1 MVASALFGSNF
12 TVLRIN
18 VIFARGCGLVSCHFG
33 FDADGRPVSSNHKE
47 DARKNW
53 WAGILLGIFGEE
65 FITSDVGGDLGA
77 RLVAFS
83 YLCGIGKGR
92 VGRAKRK
99 RVAEEKRLAE
109 EKKLTIAIAEA
120 SQSITPERQK
130 EFLDIIST
138 YAEKYTNTKNEMKKS
153 LQRKKRVKAFKE
165 FFSSGLGFEYW
176 GGTITSI
183 DTDKDGDADV
193 SIDIGGITLNN
204 VTKKIK

>member
-1 MVASALFGSNF
+1 MCRRTIGS
-12 TVLRIN
+12 LRVRIGG
-18 VIFARGCGLVSCHFG
+18 RG
-33 FDADGRPVSSNHKE
+33 
-47 DARKNW
+47 
-53 WAGILLGIFGEE
+53 LLGIFGEE

-138 YAEKYTNTKNEMKKS
+138 YAEKYTNTKNEMKKTYLALVLLITIIPS
-153 LQRKKRVKAFKE
+153 IMCVTH
-165 FFSSGLGFEYW
+165 
-176 GGTITSI
+176 GGTPTGFGFMGWRCGYCS
-183 DTDKDGDADV
+183 
-193 SIDIGGITLNN
+193 
-204 VTKKIK
+204 

>member
-1 MVASALFGSNF
+1 M
-12 TVLRIN
+12 
-18 VIFARGCGLVSCHFG
+18 
-33 FDADGRPVSSNHKE
+33 
-47 DARKNW
+47 
-53 WAGILLGIFGEE
+53 LGIFGEE

-153 LQRKKRVKAFKE
+153 LQRKKRVKAFK
-165 FFSSGLGFEYW
+165 
-176 GGTITSI
+176 
-183 DTDKDGDADV
+183 
-193 SIDIGGITLNN
+193 
-204 VTKKIK
+204 

>member
-92 VGRAKRK
+92 VGRA
-99 RVAEEKRLAE
+99 VTLYWALGLPFLA
-109 EKKLTIAIAEA
+109 KA
-120 SQSITPERQK
+120 
-130 EFLDIIST
+130 LDLIIEIIF
-138 YAEKYTNTKNEMKKS
+138 Y
-153 LQRKKRVKAFKE
+153 
-165 FFSSGLGFEYW
+165 
-176 GGTITSI
+176 
-183 DTDKDGDADV
+183 
-193 SIDIGGITLNN
+193 
-204 VTKKIK
+204 